1 MCTFI
6 TQADNTVPTG
16 FEKYFGFKANKA
28 GSIAFNGDD
37 AIILFKVRAAV
48 TAACVRAIAG
58 PTNRPP
64 PHYK

>member
-1 MCTFI
+1 LCTFI
-6 TQADNTVPTG
+6 TQGDSAAPTF
-16 FEKYFGFKANKA
+16 FEKYFGFKADKA